1 MSSVYD
7 FYKRKMNIVS
17 SSGHTDLTL
26 GDKLKSDSDRI
37 MEITW
42 NNDIQ
47 SKKAYIY
54 DYFHDDQPEKTRG
67 MTYENTTKTPID
79 VKFIVKSYQS
89 IDKDQ
94 VEFYLQFRPSQKFNF
109 EQGDDLYYFETDY
122 RKVYKSD
129 FPIGLYVD
137 VPDSRGVYE
146 KWLIVGKEYANQF
159 QKFLVL
165 PCDYQLMW
173 IEKRGQNRIKRKMWS
188 VLRNQSSY
196 TIGEYRDRWMAHA
209 DNQDKIWLPLNKFTE
224 KFWYSDDVDK
234 TMRLVK
240 SAPMERPIVW
250 SVTKI
255 ENTKPLGIQKLTI
268 YQNFWNDHT
277 DYVEH
282 DENGNI
288 IGMYANYFDSE
299 ILPEDTSHLTEDVPY
314 KSTKI
319 EASSSNIKIGGS
331 YKTLTVKLY
340 SEDNED
346 ISKLYKDLTFSWT
359 CSIDEIDF
367 SNKVTWLSMSDFNKI
382 KIRFP
387 NDKSVLGKVL
397 KIKCD
402 LGNGTIITEDFDLI
416 A

>member
-54 DYFHDDQPEKTRG
+54 DYFHDDQPEKARG
-67 MTYENTTKTPID
+67 MTYENTIKTPID

-122 RKVYKSD
+122 RQKYKVE

-137 VPDSRGVYE
+137 LPDSRGVYE
-146 KWLIVGKEYANQF
+146 KWLIVWKEYANQF

-173 IEKRGQNRIKRKMWS
+173 IEKRGQDRIKRKMWS

-196 TIGEYRDRWMAHA
+196 
-209 DNQDKIWLPLNKFTE
+209 NC
-224 KFWYSDDVDK
+224 
-234 TMRLVK
+234 MRFIL
-240 SAPMERPIVW
+240 E
-250 SVTKI
+250 
-255 ENTKPLGIQKLTI
+255 
-268 YQNFWNDHT
+268 
-277 DYVEH
+277 
-282 DENGNI
+282 I
-288 IGMYANYFDSE
+288 ICR
-299 ILPEDTSHLTEDVPY
+299 
-314 KSTKI
+314 K
-319 EASSSNIKIGGS
+319 
-331 YKTLTVKLY
+331 
-340 SEDNED
+340 
-346 ISKLYKDLTFSWT
+346 
-359 CSIDEIDF
+359 F
-367 SNKVTWLSMSDFNKI
+367 SNCWNTLKLFTLQHNDEKYISVKV
-382 KIRFP
+382 
-387 NDKSVLGKVL
+387 
-397 KIKCD
+397 
-402 LGNGTIITEDFDLI
+402 
-416 A
+416 